1 MPNTKKSAAGSG
13 NIRKKT
19 VIRGGKEYT
28 YWEGRISTGF
38 DPKTG
43 KQKQRSVS
51 GKTQKEVAQ
60 KLRQLTA
67 EVDQGT
73 YQEPSKVTVGDWLDI
88 WADEYLGN
96 VKPMTVKNYREHIA
110 NHIKPEL
117 GSIHISNLTTTDIQ
131 KFYNSLGQPEGDRL
145 GLAPKTIK
153 CIHGILHKALQQ
165 AIAVGYLR
173 TNPTEACSLPRVE
186 RKEIHPLNDEDIQKF
201 LQAIRGHRYEAL
213 YLTALFTGLRRGE
226 LCGLTWDCV
235 DLEAG
240 RIVVK
245 KQLQNIPGSPGEY
258 RFVSLKND
266 KSRSITI
273 ASSLVNV
280 LRQHK
285 ESQNIL
291 MRNAKELW
299 MDTGFV
305 FTNEVGD
312 HLSPSTVYH
321 QFKKIAASIDLP
333 DARLH
338 DLRHS
343 FAVASL
349 RAGDDIKTVQ
359 SNLGHHTAAFTLDVY
374 GHVTEEMKRDSA
386 NRMEAFIQNVTNQ
399 QRKK

>member
-1 MPNTKKSAAGSG
+1 MPTNKKSAAGSG

-19 VIRGGKEYT
+19 VMRNGREYV

-67 EVDQGT
+67 EVDEGT
-73 YQEPSKVTVGDWLDI
+73 YQEPSKVTVGEWMDT
-88 WADEYLGN
+88 WAGQYLGN
-96 VKPMTVKNYREHIA
+96 VKPMTVKNYKEHIA
-110 NHIKPEL
+110 NHIKPAL
-117 GSIHISNLTTTDIQ
+117 GNIHISSLNTTDIQ
-131 KFYNSLGQPEGDRL
+131 KFYNDLGQPQGDTP

-235 DLEAG
+235 DLDMG

-245 KQLQNIPGSPGEY
+245 KQLQNVPGSPGEY

-285 ESQNIL
+285 ESQNTLIH
-291 MRNAKELW
+291 NAGELW

-305 FTNEVGD
+305 FTNEIGD

-333 DARLH
+333 NARLH

-349 RAGDDIKTVQ
+349 RARDDIKTVQ

-374 GHVTEEMKRDSA
+374 GHVTEDMKRDSA
-386 NRMEAFIQNVTNQ
+386 NRMEAFIQSVTDQ
-399 QRKK
+399 QGKK

>member
-1 MPNTKKSAAGSG
+1 M
-13 NIRKKT
+13 
-19 VIRGGKEYT
+19 
-28 YWEGRISTGF
+28 
-38 DPKTG
+38 
-43 KQKQRSVS
+43 
-51 GKTQKEVAQ
+51 
-60 KLRQLTA
+60 
-67 EVDQGT
+67 
-73 YQEPSKVTVGDWLDI
+73 GDWLDT
-88 WADEYLGN
+88 WADQYLGN

-117 GSIHISNLTTTDIQ
+117 GSIRISNLTTTDIQ
-131 KFYNSLGQPEGDRL
+131 KFYNSLGQPEGDRP

-235 DLEAG
+235 DLDAG
-240 RIVVK
+240 KIIVK

-321 QFKKIAASIDLP
+321 QFKKIAVSIDLS

-343 FAVASL
+343 FAVASF
-349 RAGDDIKTVQ
+349 RAGDDIKAVQ

-399 QRKK
+399 QGKK